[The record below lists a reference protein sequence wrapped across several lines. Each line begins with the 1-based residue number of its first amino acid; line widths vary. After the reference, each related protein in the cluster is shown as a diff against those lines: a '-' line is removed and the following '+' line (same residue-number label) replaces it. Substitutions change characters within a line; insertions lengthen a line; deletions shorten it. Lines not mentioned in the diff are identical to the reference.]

1 MKEDQEKKKIQVITQ
16 NADVIRNC
24 CVAGRGQHNSVPCNW
39 NVMSK
44 TNNVVVRNGDATRKV
59 ISHSRPRN
67 YTVFVEQRGT
77 AGDIRLQL
85 VNAEISVNEAL
96 TWQYANVSEEW
107 E

>member
-1 MKEDQEKKKIQVITQ
+1 
-16 NADVIRNC
+16 
-24 CVAGRGQHNSVPCNW
+24 
-39 NVMSK
+39 MSK
-44 TNNVVVRNGDATRKV
+44 TNNVVIRNGDATRKV

-67 YTVFVEQRGT
+67 YTVFVEQHGS
-77 AGDIRLQL
+77 AVRLQL